1 MKRIAG
7 IPFVLVFVSAAFA
20 APALACE
27 RPTAPSTIP
36 DGKTAGKDEM
46 LAAKK
51 AIDAYKSSVEEY
63 LNCEKSTAR
72 KDAVAAELVK
82 VADRFNAEV
91 KEFKA
96 KT

>member
-1 MKRIAG
+1 MKKIAG
-7 IPFVLVFVSAAFA
+7 MPLVWAVFAGLVA
-20 APALACE
+20 APALGCE

-36 DGKTAGKDEM
+36 DGKSADKDAM

-63 LNCEKSTAR
+63 MNCEKSPAR

-82 VADRFNAEV
+82 LADRFNAEV

-96 KT
+96 KG